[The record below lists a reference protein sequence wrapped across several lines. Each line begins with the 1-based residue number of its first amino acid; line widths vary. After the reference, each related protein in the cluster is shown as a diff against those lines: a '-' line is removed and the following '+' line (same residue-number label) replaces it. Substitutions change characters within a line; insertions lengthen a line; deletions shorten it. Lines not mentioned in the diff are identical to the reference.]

1 MRTFCYVMVM
11 LLFLLCTAG
20 TAWCADSEEAL
31 HPGVSIEEEAL
42 TPSARSPLPI
52 SKIAENVTVITS
64 EQIKLL
70 NAHSLADVLR
80 TVPGLDIQ
88 TNRTPGSFTFFS
100 IQGEEDGNS
109 TILLFVDGINQGA
122 LLQGFNDPGL
132 IPVQNIDRVE
142 VIKGAASTTWGA
154 ALGGVVNVVTKNP
167 EESRPYSGTAS
178 LSHGEKQTG
187 ELSAELT
194 GTRNGFGYYLS
205 GGSLH
210 SDGLLPNTGITRNN
224 LYAKLSY
231 DLPAKGA
238 LTYGIDYA
246 ESKQGLVEVYAFN
259 FEPPFTEH
267 DNAVTRRYHSFLTIT
282 YPLLPELSLEL
293 TGYDSLLHDQV
304 IYAQLDETGQAVP
317 SNKWTLDE
325 RNSGGKLRLAWGNSL
340 RNLVGGVDYL
350 HSSITNQ
357 DRLHPEW
364 GFFPDRRRDSLALY
378 ANGTYTLGQLTLL
391 PGIRYDK
398 TGLDENTTNIALGAT
413 YQLGP
418 KTLLRSYWATGHSMP
433 IANLKSLPARVRT
446 FQAGIESEAI
456 PYLWLKGTYFHNHIW
471 HIQDYRDPEIFYHTR
486 TLQGFELEARTTPFA
501 GFSFRGGYTF
511 IDARD
516 DTIDQQIT
524 GLPVHLAKLIF
535 AYDNAS
541 RGTDLLLF
549 GNYTWLNM
557 EGWRRAHYNPII
569 WNLHLNQKLF
579 PGKERSPELFFS
591 INNLFNGAQYGDYFF
606 KNTRRWVEG
615 GVRFSF

>member
-1 MRTFCYVMVM
+1 MSW
-11 LLFLLCTAG
+11 FLLCAAG
-20 TAWCADSEEAL
+20 TAWSVDIEEVLPPGVSSEEAS
-31 HPGVSIEEEAL
+31 PA
-42 TPSARSPLPI
+42 PSAPSPRPI

-70 NAHSLADVLR
+70 NAHSLADILR
-80 TVPGLDIQ
+80 TVPGIDIQ

-109 TILLFVDGINQGA
+109 TILLFMDGINQGA

-142 VIKGAASTTWGA
+142 IIKGAASTTWGA

-178 LSHGEKQTG
+178 LSSGEKKTG

-194 GTRNGFGYYLS
+194 GTRSGFGYYLS

-210 SDGLLPNTGITRNN
+210 SDGLLPNNGTTRNN
-224 LYAKLSY
+224 LYAKLTY
-231 DLPAKGA
+231 DLPAKGD
-238 LTYGIDYA
+238 LTFGIAYSEA
-246 ESKQGLVEVYAFN
+246 KRGLLEVYAFD
-259 FEPPFTEH
+259 FDPPFTEH
-267 DNAVTRRYHSFLTIT
+267 DNAVSRRYHSFLTLT
-282 YPLLPELSLEL
+282 YPLLPDLSLEL
-293 TGYDSLLHDQV
+293 TGHDSTFHDQAL
-304 IYAQLDETGQAVP
+304 YGQLDEIGQVVP

-325 RNSGGKLRLAWGNSL
+325 RNSGGKLRLVWGDSL
-340 RNLVGGVDYL
+340 RNLVSGVEYL

-364 GFFPDRRRDSLALY
+364 GFFPNRRRDSLALY
-378 ANGTYTLGQLTLL
+378 TNATYTLGQLTLL
-391 PGIRYDK
+391 PGFRYDK
-398 TGLDENTTNIALGAT
+398 TGLDENTTNVALGAT
-413 YQLGP
+413 YQVGA
-418 KTLLRSYWATGHSMP
+418 KTLLRSYWATGHAMP
-433 IANLKSLPARVRT
+433 IAILKSVPARVRT

-471 HIQDYRDPEIFYHTR
+471 HIQDYRDAEVFSHTR
-486 TLQGFELEARTTPFA
+486 TLQGFELEARTAPFA

-516 DTIDQQIT
+516 ETVDEHIK

-535 AYDNAS
+535 SYANAS

-557 EGWRRAHYNPII
+557 EGWRRAHYSPII

-579 PGKERSPELFFS
+579 PGNERSPELFFS
-591 INNLFNGAQYGDYFF
+591 INNVFNGAQYGDYFY
-606 KNTRRWVEG
+606 KNTRRWIEG
-615 GVRFSF
+615 GMRFSF